1 VVRNFFVYPT
11 VILSFVATSGSALSA
26 NTSNESVNG
35 IVINDN
41 RRAAGERRDN
51 CVELKLRAGVG
62 EWRPEG
68 KDGPVIEVAAFG
80 EISRQLEVPAPLI
93 RVTEGTEIVVSIR
106 NDLEHTLRVF
116 GLCTRDGSP
125 CAPIEIAA
133 SSERTVRFK
142 SGRPGTYHY
151 SGTTAPL
158 PMPFR
163 VSPDSQLSGA
173 FIVDPP
179 AGALTPDRVLVI
191 TEWTSLS
198 RQQLLDIARADDI
211 DTAFFAAKPRYTFLI
226 NGLSWPAT
234 EHFSYRIDE
243 DVRWRVINLSTQ
255 QHPMHLHGFY
265 FTVDSL
271 GNGVRDSIFPD
282 ARKRRVVTQLLAPD
296 ATMSMTWRPEREG
309 NWLFHCHISD
319 HVSPERRLSEHAE
332 PHRHHTNMSHDRS
345 AGMAGMI
352 LGVSVTGKSETA
364 AHPSTSET
372 TARKLTLTMQSEP
385 GRDGAHPVYAFAL
398 AGEGDPPAAAKV
410 SVPGPTMVLQRGK
423 PVEIALVNRL
433 SEPTAIHWHGIELD
447 SYYDGVHGWSGSGTR
462 VTPLIE
468 PGRTFVVRFTP
479 PRAGTFIYHTHLHDH
494 QLASGMYGALVV
506 LEPGETFDPA
516 LDHVV
521 VIGQGG
527 PGNDAPTILN
537 GSRNQQF
544 VWSAGTRHRLR
555 FINITPGDV
564 FVMSLAK
571 AEGPV
576 EWRALT
582 KDGVPVPAEESTP
595 GPATQI
601 MAVGE
606 TFDFE
611 YQAPPGRHS
620 LWLNVRTP
628 AGRWAA
634 QGRVVIR

>member
-35 IVINDN
+35 IVINGN

-345 AGMAGMI
+345 AGMA
-352 LGVSVTGKSETA
+352 